1 MRLQRSLP
9 RCWRNQIILLVVVLA
24 CAVCACASAYNAR
37 PKLVVIIV
45 IDQFRGDYLERYH
58 DQFGDGGF
66 KLFLDRGA
74 YFTDCNYDYAN
85 TRTAPGHATLLTGS
99 YTSGHGIVANE
110 WWDPQKKKR
119 VTSVED
125 DTTKLVGIEPDVRAA
140 QTELGRGVSHDTP
153 GASPHN
159 LMGDTL
165 GDELKLATG
174 GKARVFA
181 VSLKDRAAVLPAG
194 FSGDGAYWIDAKS
207 GDWITST
214 YYRPDL
220 PDWVRNFNAPQ
231 PGEGR
236 AKKYW
241 NREWK
246 DSDGTTLG
254 STAPRNSNSKDGV
267 PAGFYEVV
275 GSTPFAN
282 DYQFEFARELVLYE
296 KLGAGPSTDLLVI
309 SLSANDIL
317 GHQVGPDSPQM
328 RGMALALDRQ
338 LAEFFD
344 FLRHQIGMASV
355 WMALSADHGVA
366 PLPDFAKTL
375 RLPAANLDT
384 KALREQ
390 INFLLSKKYSKKADY
405 VVDLDYPL
413 AWLNEEA
420 YNGLLAADSAS
431 KKESDAETDAGEAM
445 KQVGLAGYFTKSQL
459 ARGDTPATEIGRRY
473 AHSYSP
479 EGGWYVIGIPRPF
492 QVGSAHGTDHA
503 TPFSYD
509 THVPLA
515 FYGLAFQPGV
525 YRTHAEPV
533 DLAVTLASLLGIN
546 APAQATGRVLI
557 EALAPPH
564 HSTASPTPS
573 SNDPSYPPPTSHPA
587 PAGGTQ

>member
-1 MRLQRSLP
+1 MRLPRSL
-9 RCWRNQIILLVVVLA
+9 CVALVVIVFFRSIPSA
-24 CAVCACASAYNAR
+24 FASAYNAR
-37 PKLVVIIV
+37 PKLIVVIV
-45 IDQFRGDYLERYH
+45 IDQFRGDYLERYR
-58 DQFGDGGF
+58 DQFGDSGF
-66 KLFLDRGA
+66 RVFLDRGA
-74 YFTDCNYDYAN
+74 YFTDCYYDYAN
-85 TRTAPGHATLLTGS
+85 TRTAPGHATLFTGS

-110 WWDPQKKKR
+110 WWDPQKKR
-119 VTSVED
+119 MVTSVED
-125 DTTKLVGIEPDVRAA
+125 DTTKLVGVERSKPA
-140 QTELGRGVSHDTP
+140 QAELGRGTP

-159 LMGDTL
+159 LMSDTL

-181 VSLKDRAAVLPAG
+181 ISLKDRAAVLPAG
-194 FSGDGAYWIDAKS
+194 FSGDAAYWIDPKS

-220 PDWVRNFNAPQ
+220 PEWVRNFNGGRPK
-231 PGEGR
+231 EGR
-236 AKKYW
+236 AEKFW

-246 DSDGTTLG
+246 DGDGNTLG
-254 STAPRNSNSKDGV
+254 STAPRNGRDSS

-282 DYQFEFARELVLYE
+282 DYQFEFAKELVLYE
-296 KLGAGPSTDLLVI
+296 KLGAGSATDLLII

-328 RGMALALDRQ
+328 RSMALELDRS

-344 FLRHQIGMASV
+344 FLRHQIGMANV
-355 WMALSADHGVA
+355 WMALSADHGIA
-366 PLPDFAKTL
+366 PLPEFAKTL
-375 RLPAANLDT
+375 RLPAANLDA

-390 INFLLSKKYSKKADY
+390 VNSLLAKKYAKKADY
-405 VVDLDYPL
+405 VVDFDYPL
-413 AWLNEEA
+413 AWLNDEA
-420 YNGLLAADSAS
+420 FAGTPSG

-445 KQVGLAGYFTKSQL
+445 KQAGLAGYFTKSQL
-459 ARGDTPATEIGRRY
+459 ARGETPATETGRRY

-479 EGGWYVIGIPRPF
+479 EGGWYVMGIPRPF
-492 QVGSAHGTDHA
+492 HVGITKGTDHA

-515 FYGLAFQPGV
+515 FYGLAFQPGI

-546 APAQATGRVLI
+546 APAQATGRVLT
-557 EALAPPH
+557 EALAPPR
-564 HSTASPTPS
+564 HSGAPSAMPAAAPATP
-573 SNDPSYPPPTSHPA
+573 

>member
-1 MRLQRSLP
+1 MRLLRF
-9 RCWRNQIILLVVVLA
+9 LLVALA
-24 CAVCACASAYNAR
+24 LLCSIPGAFASAYNAH
-37 PKLVVIIV
+37 PKLVVVIV
-45 IDQFRGDYLERYH
+45 IDQFRGDYLERYR

-66 KLFLDRGA
+66 RVFLERGA

-85 TRTAPGHATLLTGS
+85 TRTAPGHATLFTGS
-99 YTSGHGIVANE
+99 YTSGHGIVAND

-125 DTTKLVGIEPDVRAA
+125 DTTKLVGTGAGK
-140 QTELGRGVSHDTP
+140 TGP

-159 LMGDTL
+159 LLSDTL

-181 VSLKDRAAVLPAG
+181 ISLKDRAAVLPAG
-194 FSGDGAYWIDAKS
+194 FSGDAAYWIDSQS

-220 PDWVRNFNAPQ
+220 PEWVRNFNNSH
-231 PGEGR
+231 R
-236 AKKYW
+236 AEKYW

-246 DSDGTTLG
+246 NSDGSTLG
-254 STAPRNSNSKDGV
+254 STAPRNSKDGT

-282 DYQFEFARELVLYE
+282 DYQLEFAKELVLYE
-296 KLGAGPSTDLLVI
+296 KLGAGPATDLLVI

-328 RGMALALDRQ
+328 RGMALELDRS
-338 LAEFFD
+338 LAEFFG
-344 FLRHQIGMASV
+344 FLGHQIGMANV
-355 WMALSADHGVA
+355 WMALTADHGVA

-375 RLPAANLDT
+375 RLPAANLDA

-390 INFLLSKKYSKKADY
+390 INSLLSKKYAKNADY
-405 VVDLDYPL
+405 LIELDYPL
-413 AWLNEEA
+413 AWLSEEA
-420 YNGLLAADSAS
+420 FAGTPAG
-431 KKESDAETDAGEAM
+431 KKESDAEADAGEAM
-445 KQVGLAGYFTKSQL
+445 KEAGLAGYFTKSQL
-459 ARGDTPATEIGRRY
+459 ARGEAPATEIGHRY

-479 EGGWYVIGIPRPF
+479 EGGWYVIGMPTPF
-492 QVGSAHGTDHA
+492 NVGITKGTDHA

-515 FYGLAFQPGV
+515 FYGLAFQPGI

-546 APAQATGRVLI
+546 APAKATGRVLT
-557 EALAPPH
+557 EALPPPH
-564 HSTASPTPS
+564 RS
-573 SNDPSYPPPTSHPA
+573 SAQPA
-587 PAGGTQ
+587 TLPAIPPAGGTQ

>member
-1 MRLQRSLP
+1 MRFP
-9 RCWRNQIILLVVVLA
+9 RFLRLALVALALLCSIPGA
-24 CAVCACASAYNAR
+24 FASAYNAR
-37 PKLVVIIV
+37 PKLVVVIV
-45 IDQFRGDYLERYH
+45 IDQFRGDYLERYR
-58 DQFGDGGF
+58 DQFGAGGF
-66 KLFLDRGA
+66 RVFLDRGA

-85 TRTAPGHATLLTGS
+85 TRTAPGHATLFTGS
-99 YTSGHGIVANE
+99 YTSGHGIIANE
-110 WWDPQKKKR
+110 WWDPRKKKR

-125 DTTKLVGIEPDVRAA
+125 DATKLVGAGH
-140 QTELGRGVSHDTP
+140 TGP

-159 LMGDTL
+159 LLSDTL

-194 FSGDGAYWIDAKS
+194 FSGDAAYWIDPKS

-220 PDWVRNFNAPQ
+220 PEWVRNFN
-231 PGEGR
+231 GR
-236 AKKYW
+236 RPSERRAEKFL

-246 DSDGTTLG
+246 DSDGTVLG
-254 STAPRNSNSKDGV
+254 STAPRNGKDGT

-282 DYQFEFARELVLYE
+282 DYQFEFAKELVLYE
-296 KLGAGPSTDLLVI
+296 KLGAGSATDLLVI

-328 RGMALALDRQ
+328 RSMALELDRQ
-338 LAEFFD
+338 LAEFFG
-344 FLRHQIGMASV
+344 FLGHQVGMANV

-366 PLPDFAKTL
+366 PLPEFAKTL
-375 RLPAANLDT
+375 RLPAANLDA
-384 KALREQ
+384 KGLREQ
-390 INFLLSKKYSKKADY
+390 INSTLSKKYAKKADY
-405 VVDLDYPL
+405 LLDLDYPL
-413 AWLNEEA
+413 AWLSEDAFAEPFA
-420 YNGLLAADSAS
+420 GRLAGH
-431 KKESDAETDAGEAM
+431 KESDAEVDAGEAM
-445 KQVGLAGYFTKSQL
+445 KQAGLAGYFTKSQL
-459 ARGDTPATEIGRRY
+459 ARGETPATEIGRRY

-479 EGGWYVIGIPRPF
+479 EGGWYVIGIPSPF
-492 QVGSAHGTDHA
+492 HVGITKGTDHA

-515 FYGLAFQPGV
+515 FYGLAFQPGI

-546 APAQATGRVLI
+546 APAQATGRVLT
-557 EALAPPH
+557 EALQPPYRAAAP
-564 HSTASPTPS
+564 
-573 SNDPSYPPPTSHPA
+573 